1 MIQDIFKVPLYISK
15 CDVDNTMLLNYVNRY
30 VTNNPKGRK
39 ASNAGGYQ
47 SLRLDYEDGPVKI
60 LLDKIIKEV
69 YNFGVELKIKSPLTL
84 ESIWFNINKQK
95 ESNMLH
101 NHSGIISGVYYLKTH
116 KNCGGIRFYHG
127 YHDQLVYTWRQAEWK
142 EYDTRNSEHWDIEPE
157 NNDLILFPSY
167 LNHSVAANESTEDRI
182 SFSFNFFKT

>member
-95 ESNMLH
+95 ESINL
-101 NHSGIISGVYYLKTH
+101 
-116 KNCGGIRFYHG
+116 
-127 YHDQLVYTWRQAEWK
+127 
-142 EYDTRNSEHWDIEPE
+142 
-157 NNDLILFPSY
+157 
-167 LNHSVAANESTEDRI
+167 
-182 SFSFNFFKT
+182 

>member
-39 ASNAGGYQ
+39 ASNAGG
-47 SLRLDYEDGPVKI
+47 L
-60 LLDKIIKEV
+60 
-69 YNFGVELKIKSPLTL
+69 ELKIKSPLTL

-95 ESNMLH
+95 ESNVLH

-142 EYDTRNSEHWDIEPE
+142 EYDTRTSEHWDIEPK
-157 NNDLILFPSY
+157 NNELILFPSY
-167 LNHSVAANESTEDRI
+167 LNHSVSANESTEDRI
-182 SFSFNFFKT
+182 SFSFNFFKI

>member
-15 CDVDNTMLLNYVNRY
+15 CDVNNTMLLNYINRY

-47 SLRLDYEDGPVKI
+47 SLRLDYEDEPIKI
-60 LLDKIIKEV
+60 LLDKIVKEV
-69 YNFGVELKIKSPLTL
+69 YNYGEDLKIKSPLIL

-101 NHSGIISGVYYLKTH
+101 NHAGIISGVYYLKTN
-116 KNCGGIRFYHG
+116 KDCGSIRFYHG
-127 YHDQLVYTWRQAEWK
+127 YHDQLSYTWRKAEWK
-142 EYDTRNSEHWDIEPE
+142 EFDTRNSAHWDIEPK
-157 NNDLILFPSY
+157 NNQLILFPSY
-167 LNHSVAANESTEDRI
+167 LNHSVSANESTEDRI
-182 SFSFNFFKT
+182 SFSFNFIKV